1 MPVLRPPNS
10 ASLFTFRAAE
20 WAFQIYND
28 ADVPLFVRGL
38 SKFEPQNDPTMQD
51 DSDIDSEG
59 WKSELVTAQKLNI
72 NFEGLMKGEKSG
84 GTVTPDPGAALLRAK
99 GKDKGYDNIVKARYW
114 RTDDLN
120 EAFEHYFAV
129 KWTDVGGSNEDLQKF
144 TGTLSG
150 RGKPTPIAKP
160 QAPETATSIL
170 VNPTAISLEDGEV
183 FQLQVEDNNG
193 INRTAEA
200 SFVSG
205 TPATATVSSSGLV
218 TAVAAG
224 TSTITATLG
233 ALTDTCAVTVV

>member
-10 ASLFTFRAAE
+10 SSLFTFRAAE

-38 SKFEPQNDPTMQD
+38 SKFEPVTDPTMQD

-84 GTVTPDPGAALLRAK
+84 GVVTPDPGAALLRAK

-120 EAFEHYFAV
+120 EAFEHFFAV

-150 RGKPTPIAKP
+150 RGKPTAIAKP

-170 VNPTAISLEDGEV
+170 VNPTAISLDDGEV

-233 ALTDTCAVTVV
+233 ALTDTCAVTVP